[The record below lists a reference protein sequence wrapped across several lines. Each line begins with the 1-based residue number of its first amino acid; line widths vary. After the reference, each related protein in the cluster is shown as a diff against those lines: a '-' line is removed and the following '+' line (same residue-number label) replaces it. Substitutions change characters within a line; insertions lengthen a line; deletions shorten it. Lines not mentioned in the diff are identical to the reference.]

1 MENEELSNNLLELQ
15 LLASMQKTICS
26 INMTNIPQVLTVVLN
41 SIFVHSPERIDDLV
55 VIMLNTIFGGQ
66 TKLEPIANL
75 IQALYQNQN
84 QTNTLSLLKQILLN
98 RIFEPDLLTPSIS
111 SEITLLYFLYVYS
124 DTINITIEDIVD
136 GLTHFASK
144 ASSNKLFL
152 SLCYCYFG
160 PKISQNN
167 EELYAFLERNFVDQ
181 LDNYTDAY
189 RSYPDFFMNI
199 IQIPSKS
206 LVDLRD
212 AILADQFPGPVAL
225 MILQDNV
232 DALDSFLAENPTFN
246 LNSPLPFATFLPC
259 LAPQKNVTYIEFAA
273 FFGAEE
279 IFKYMLQKGV
289 TINTLSQNYLPI
301 ETLAMLGEN
310 QEIIHIVQSHVH
322 SPQPYYG
329 SLAYFFKNDLVK
341 DMLHSESPNVDPAS
355 ISRSIFFTQA
365 ASNGNYEL
373 VHFLFEEGVNINIPD
388 QTGNT
393 ALSLSI
399 AAQQN
404 KISDFLLSCP
414 GINVQTQN
422 CCGLNAAHRAAIIGS
437 VKYLKKIADIDP
449 DSIDVKCS
457 SGRTPF
463 VYACLFNKYNA
474 IEYFLTQTDVDVN
487 ILSTLSQTPLHI
499 TAFSEFIEATRLLL
513 SSPRIDIN
521 KCDGNGRTAL
531 HICAAAGKTD
541 GVSVL
546 LENPNVDV
554 NAKDSEGWT
563 PLHLAAEIDSISVIN
578 VLLNHP
584 NIDINCVDN
593 DLMTP
598 LHLAARSRATNVVS
612 LLLQTPN
619 INYNALDRRHRTAL
633 HIAALSKSMDI
644 YQLLSEVIDVSIL
657 DDKGRTAAD
666 IINGGS
672 VIYASIY

>member
-1 MENEELSNNLLELQ
+1 MENEELSNNLLELK
-15 LLASMQKTICS
+15 LLASMQKAICS
-26 INMTNIPQVLTVVLN
+26 INSSNIPQILTVILN

-55 VIMLNTIFGGQ
+55 VIMLNTIFGGP
-66 TKLEPIANL
+66 TKLDPIANL
-75 IQALYQNQN
+75 IQALYGNIN
-84 QTNTLSLLKQILLN
+84 DSNDLSLLKQTILN
-98 RIFEPDLLTPSIS
+98 RIFDPDLLTPAIS

-124 DTINITIEDIVD
+124 EAINITIEDIIE
-136 GLTHFASK
+136 GLSCYISK
-144 ASSNKLFL
+144 ESSNKIFL
-152 SLCYCYFG
+152 SICFCYFG
-160 PKISQNN
+160 PKIQPLN
-167 EELYAFLERNFVDQ
+167 EELFSKLEEEFHDHIN
-181 LDNYTDAY
+181 NYSDAY

-206 LVDLRD
+206 LIELHD

-225 MILQDNV
+225 MIIQDNA

-246 LNSPLPFATFLPC
+246 LNSQLPFSTFLPC
-259 LAPQKNVTYIEFAA
+259 LAPQKTVNLIEFAA
-273 FFGAEE
+273 FYGAER
-279 IFKYMLQKGV
+279 IFKYMLEKGV
-289 TINTLSQNYLPI
+289 PINTFSQNAYPLDL
-301 ETLAMLGEN
+301 LALLSDN
-310 QEIIHIVQSHVH
+310 QEIIHIVQSNVH
-322 SPQPYYG
+322 NPQPYYG
-329 SLAYFFKNDLVK
+329 SLAYFFKNDIIK
-341 DMLHSESPNVDPAS
+341 GMLQSDDQLEDPAR
-355 ISRSIFFTQA
+355 SRTLFFTQA

-373 VHFLFEEGVNINIPD
+373 IQFLYEEGININIPD
-388 QTGNT
+388 QLGNT
-393 ALSLSI
+393 ALSLAI
-399 AAQQN
+399 ASEQN
-404 KISDFLLSCP
+404 KIADFLLSCP
-414 GINVQTQN
+414 GINVQAQN

-437 VKYLKKIADIDP
+437 VRYLKKIADIDP
-449 DSIDVKCS
+449 DSLDAKCS

-463 VYACLFNKYNA
+463 VYACLFNKYDV
-474 IEYFLTQTDVDVN
+474 IEYLLTQTDVDVN

-499 TAFSEFIEATRLLL
+499 TSSSEFVDATRLLL
-513 SSPRIDIN
+513 SSPKVDIN

-531 HICAAAGKTD
+531 HICAAAGKTI

-546 LENPNVDV
+546 LEHPNIDV
-554 NAKDSEGWT
+554 NAKDCEGWT

-578 VLLNHP
+578 VLLSHP

-644 YQLLSEVIDVSIL
+644 YELLSEVIDVSIL

-672 VIYASIY
+672 VIYASIF